1 MKFDSKLKT
10 EYEKK
15 IKQELMKELDIKN
28 VMAIPKLD
36 KIVVNVGMGEFK
48 DNNSLLEQ
56 VVEDVTLLAGQ
67 KPIVTM
73 SKKAIS
79 NFKIRENVPLGV
91 KVTLRGYK
99 MWNFIDKLI
108 NIVLPRVKDFRGVS
122 PKAFDGN
129 GNYSIGFK
137 DQMVFPEIDS
147 SKVMITH
154 GLQVIIGTTTNN
166 DDYARVLLSKLG
178 MPFKS

>member
-1 MKFDSKLKT
+1 MKFESNLKKEYDSK
-10 EYEKK
+10 
-15 IKQELMKELDIKN
+15 IKGELMKELEIKN
-28 VMAIPKLD
+28 VMAIPRLD
-36 KIVVNVGMGEFK
+36 KVVINVGMGEFK

-99 MWNFIDKLI
+99 MWNFLDKLI

-129 GNYSIGFK
+129 GNYSIGFR

-147 SKVMITH
+147 SKVMLTH
-154 GLQVIIGTTTNN
+154 GLQVIICTTTSS
-166 DDYARVLLSKLG
+166 DVQSKALLAKMG
-178 MPFKS
+178 MPFKK

>member
-1 MKFDSKLKT
+1 MKFDSNLK
-10 EYEKK
+10 KK
-15 IKQELMKELDIKN
+15 YDTQLKGELQKELNIEN
-28 VMAIPKLD
+28 VMAIPNLS
-36 KIVVNVGMGEFK
+36 KIVVNVGMGDFK
-48 DNNSLLEQ
+48 DNNSLLDQ
-56 VVEDVTLLAGQ
+56 VLEDITLLAGQ
-67 KPIVTM
+67 KPVVTL

-108 NIVLPRVKDFRGVS
+108 NVVLPRVKDFRGVS
-122 PKAFDGN
+122 PKSFDGN

-154 GLQVIIGTTTNN
+154 GLQVIIGTNTT
-166 DDYARVLLSKLG
+166 DDKHSRALLEKLG
-178 MPFKS
+178 MPFRK